1 VVEISPWDLN
11 VPEDARDYIRLMA
24 KLGCIDITEAE
35 RQALPDAE
43 VLSLAKVLFMEY
55 QPPEADEKVR
65 H

>member
-1 VVEISPWDLN
+1 MVEISPWDLN

-24 KLGCIDITEAE
+24 KLGCIEITERE

-43 VLSLAKVLFMEY
+43 ALSLAKILFMQV
-55 QPPEADEKVR
+55 QPPGADEKVR